1 MKPRILIVNHDAAV
15 TQQLF
20 WSLSEEYEVVTA
32 NDMHTAVRRA
42 TIYKPTVSIVDLHL
56 PSEGSREVGLRI
68 LEYIKFHVPESKVL
82 VTTARSTEAW
92 ELCYAGGADE
102 ILAKPFEIE
111 QLLTTTRRLAPRQFE
126 VV

>member
-1 MKPRILIVNHDAAV
+1 MKPRVLIVDDDTAV

-20 WSLSEEYEVVTA
+20 GTLSEEYDVVTA

-42 TIYKPTVSIVDLHL
+42 TVYKPSISIVDVHV
-56 PSEGSREVGLRI
+56 PDNGPAEGGLRI
-68 LEYIKFHVPESKVL
+68 LEYIKAHVPESKIL
-82 VTTARSTEAW
+82 VMTNDGEKAW
-92 ELCYAGGADE
+92 ELFYAGGADE

-111 QLLTTTRRLAPRQFE
+111 HLLTTTRRLAPHHVE